1 MRTQTIASVA
11 CLLVAGMGFGKFLSA
26 AEPAGNSPGKAAYQ
40 RICVNC
46 HGEPT
51 EGGDGPALVPM
62 FHDPQEVLS
71 IVRSGQA
78 KMLPIPPEKISDED
92 VLAVVDYLTQ
102 LTSKQ

>member
-1 MRTQTIASVA
+1 M
-11 CLLVAGMGFGKFLSA
+11 CLLVAGMGFGRFLGA
-26 AEPAGNSPGKAAYQ
+26 AEPAGNSPAGNPAGKGAYQ

-78 KMLPIPPEKISDED
+78 KMLPIPPEKISDEE

-102 LTSKQ
+102 LTKQ